1 MTEQNIE
8 HKSLV
13 QCASGLTDL
22 LQHNILSVSAKLL
35 EKGLVTKDVH
45 DSVLYTEG
53 VSSHNKAAKLVSCV
67 TDRVKGSA
75 RRFHDFID
83 VLKGDSYFDDIVQE
97 ITSIHSKFSD
107 RHELYQAFTQFSSSS
122 EALLDAKKDTCDG
135 KVAQ

>member
-1 MTEQNIE
+1 MTEQSVE

-45 DSVLYTEG
+45 DSVLTES

-97 ITSIHSKFSD
+97 IVSIHSKS
-107 RHELYQAFTQFSSSS
+107 
-122 EALLDAKKDTCDG
+122 
-135 KVAQ
+135 

>member
-1 MTEQNIE
+1 MTEQSVE
-8 HKSLV
+8 HKSLI

-45 DSVLYTEG
+45 DSILTEG

-75 RRFHDFID
+75 RRFRDFID

-97 ITSIHSKFSD
+97 ITSIHSK
-107 RHELYQAFTQFSSSS
+107 
-122 EALLDAKKDTCDG
+122 LLRVG
-135 KVAQ
+135 KCING

>member
-8 HKSLV
+8 HQSLV
-13 QCASGLTDL
+13 QCSSGLTSL

-35 EKGLVTKDVH
+35 EKGLVTKDVY
-45 DSVLYTEG
+45 DSVITTADG
-53 VSSHNKAAKLVSCV
+53 VSSQNKAAKLVSCV

-75 RRFHDFID
+75 RQFHDFID

-107 RHELYQAFTQFSSSS
+107 GYERTVSSVIRFCLILRSP
-122 EALLDAKKDTCDG
+122 A
-135 KVAQ
+135 